1 MIIATEVYS
10 DTIGVGSFS
19 AYVNG
24 QCYAT
29 KASTTNTL
37 TAVTNM
43 KNPRHTVADGLL
55 YFFKVGIT
63 ILMLIILVKSIM
75 IT

>member
-1 MIIATEVYS
+1 MIISTEVFI
-10 DTIGVGSFS
+10 DIFGVGSFS

-37 TAVTNM
+37 NAVTNM
-43 KNPRHTVADGLL
+43 KNPRHTLL
-55 YFFKVGIT
+55 
-63 ILMLIILVKSIM
+63 
-75 IT
+75 